1 MPLEKRV
8 ELGFILGLTAI
19 TLAVIALVI
28 YFGRKL
34 SRYVQTHSPDSDLM
48 VHVTPSGNALFA
60 CLVGFWILCAIS
72 RELTPASNLGA
83 FLSTTDGIAV
93 VVIAS
98 IFFGVIAAAILE
110 KLGYPIAER
119 GGGGT

>member
-1 MPLEKRV
+1 M
-8 ELGFILGLTAI
+8 ELGFILGLIAI
-19 TLAVIALVI
+19 TLVVVALVI

-34 SRYVQTHSPDSDLM
+34 SRHVQTHSPDSDLT
-48 VHVTPSGNALFA
+48 VHVTPSGNVLFA

-72 RELTPASNLGA
+72 RNLAPASNLGA
-83 FLSTTDGIAV
+83 LLSTTDGIAAV
-93 VVIAS
+93 AIAS
-98 IFFGVIAAAILE
+98 IFFGAVAAAILE